1 MYNWDNPEELDYLIG
16 KKERELMKKRKIK
29 ELEDIYEKERA
40 SKISRINLKASRSDK
55 NREIS
60 LREKQMRTKRQ
71 LESVDHVRK
80 KH

>member
-1 MYNWDNPEELDYLIG
+1 
-16 KKERELMKKRKIK
+16 MKKRKIK

>member
-40 SKISRINLKASRSDK
+40 NKISRINLKASRSDK